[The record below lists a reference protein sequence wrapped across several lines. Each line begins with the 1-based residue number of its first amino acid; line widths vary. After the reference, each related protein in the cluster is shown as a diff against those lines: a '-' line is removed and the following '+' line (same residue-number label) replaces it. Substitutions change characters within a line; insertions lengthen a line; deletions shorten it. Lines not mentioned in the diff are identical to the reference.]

1 MSRLTL
7 WKQHGT
13 AAPVPDILFEPW
25 DAAQADRADSIVP
38 AAGVY
43 VSILEALALGVD
55 RATLEH
61 ARRVQRNA
69 TTLAREV
76 GIADEDL
83 LEAIAAAGLLHDIG
97 KAAVPDHLLKKPG
110 PLDIHEFEQVKQHA
124 ARGAEML
131 LAVRSPFAL
140 VSIVRHHHENWDGT
154 GYPDALGGAAIPL
167 GARVLS
173 IIDCYDALTSDR
185 PYRRALS
192 RTRAVAMITE
202 RRGTMYDPTV
212 VAAFLRVQPDLPCAP
227 DLLCAPDSAGFD
239 GASEA
244 PIR

>member
-1 MSRLTL
+1 LIRLTL
-7 WKQHGT
+7 WNHDGT

-25 DAAQADRADSIVP
+25 HAAQADRADSTVR

-43 VSILEALALGVD
+43 VSILEALALEVD

-61 ARRVQRNA
+61 ARRVQKNA
-69 TTLAREV
+69 ITLAREV
-76 GIADEDL
+76 GIADGEL

-110 PLDIHEFEQVKQHA
+110 PLDTDEFEQVKQHA

-131 LAVRSPFAL
+131 QAVRSPFPL

-154 GYPDALGGAAIPL
+154 GYPDALRGAAIPI
-167 GARVLS
+167 GARILS
-173 IIDCYDALTSDR
+173 VIDCYDALTSHR
-185 PYRRALS
+185 PYRPALS
-192 RTRAVAMITE
+192 RARALAMVTE
-202 RRGTMYDPTV
+202 RRGTMYDPAV

-227 DLLCAPDSAGFD
+227 DSADLDHAG
-239 GASEA
+239 EA
-244 PIR
+244 PTR